1 MAGDKVEWCGE
12 FGGWWMGRRIFPI
25 LAALAK
31 QDCIRGTAIKP
42 GASCIWAQVMRFEE

>member
-1 MAGDKVEWCGE
+1 
-12 FGGWWMGRRIFPI
+12 MGRRIFPI

-31 QDCIRGTAIKP
+31 QDCIRGTAINP